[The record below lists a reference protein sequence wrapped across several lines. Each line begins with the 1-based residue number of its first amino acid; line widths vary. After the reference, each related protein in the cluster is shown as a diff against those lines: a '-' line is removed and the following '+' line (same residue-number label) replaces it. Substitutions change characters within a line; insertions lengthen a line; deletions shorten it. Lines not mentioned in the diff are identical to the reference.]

1 MIWVQTLFA
10 RKQSPHGPLSS
21 TYLAG
26 HNDNQTLQHR
36 ATLAGHGME
45 WLGEQPC
52 ANLSYMGAFLYY
64 PCAYGACPDSRGN
77 YAKQL
82 VLVAKC
88 WLAVNKNSRQFM
100 NHKSLMH
107 VKHRSHLEYHQLKLF
122 ELLHG
127 RGMSRMGP
135 LAFWALCLI
144 GLSKRRGS
152 PQLVTIGYC

>member
-10 RKQSPHGPLSS
+10 QKQSTHGPLSS
-21 TYLAG
+21 TYLPG
-26 HNDNQTLQHR
+26 HNDNQTLQHI

-64 PCAYGACPDSRGN
+64 LCAYGACLDSRGN

-88 WLAVNKNSRQFM
+88 WLAINKNSRQFM

-107 VKHRSHLEYHQLKLF
+107 VKHRWHLEYHQLKLCLNCYMVGACHGWGPWLF
-122 ELLHG
+122 EHCAWL
-127 RGMSRMGP
+127 
-135 LAFWALCLI
+135 
-144 GLSKRRGS
+144 
-152 PQLVTIGYC
+152 GYQRDGVHHN